1 MQRFTRNSKAIIVTL
16 LLLTLVMFLA
26 ACGSTTSASNSGS
39 NGTTPTATAN
49 DPNHTS
55 LAQLVGDPTAKVTT
69 GTNFEVTGQVKN
81 VDTKRHDI
89 YVQATLTDANGN
101 VVGTS
106 KPTNTDDVKAG
117 TTETYD
123 IKGTL
128 TQPTWKNVT
137 VKIVKVTENVNGTGD
152 D

>member
-1 MQRFTRNSKAIIVTL
+1 MQQFSQMSKATIVTL
-16 LLLTLVMFLA
+16 LLLALVMLLA
-26 ACGSTTSASNSGS
+26 ACGSTTSANNGGSSGS
-39 NGTTPTATAN
+39 TPTATK
-49 DPNHTS
+49 DTHTS
-55 LAQLVGDPTAKVTT
+55 LAQLVGSPTVKATT
-69 GTNFEVTGQVKN
+69 GTSFEVTGQVKN
-81 VDTKRHDI
+81 LDTKQHDI
-89 YVQATLTDANGN
+89 YVEATLTDASGK

-106 KPTNTDDVKAG
+106 EPTNTDNVKGSA
-117 TTETYD
+117 TDTYD